1 MTETRRLYYEDVY
14 QKEFTAKV
22 LECRKVKK
30 GYHILLDQSVFYPE
44 GGGQPSDTGVLN
56 QVKVREFHEKEG
68 ELLHY
73 TEEAIE
79 P

>member
-30 GYHILLDQSVFYPE
+30 GYHVLLDQSAFYPE

-56 QVKVREFHEKEG
+56 QVKVREVHEK
-68 ELLHY
+68 
-73 TEEAIE
+73 
-79 P
+79 